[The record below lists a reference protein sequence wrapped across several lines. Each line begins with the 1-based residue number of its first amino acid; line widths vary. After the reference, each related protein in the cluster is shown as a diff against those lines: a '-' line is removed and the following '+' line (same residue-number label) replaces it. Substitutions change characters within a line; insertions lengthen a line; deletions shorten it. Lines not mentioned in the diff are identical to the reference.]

1 MRITDYFNLAVSG
14 HKDINF
20 IDIDDFADTKLFP
33 DPYVIIAYDDSFCE
47 EAKLAINSFF
57 VKFSLHVKMEKKV
70 ELESCYLMRQNQTKL
85 IWECV

>member
-47 EAKLAINSFF
+47 EAQKAINSFF
-57 VKFSLHVKMEKKV
+57 VKFL
-70 ELESCYLMRQNQTKL
+70 
-85 IWECV
+85 